1 MRLAASLSIAP
12 AVSEALAS
20 LGIVTDT
27 DLLFGPPPHE
37 LLARL
42 PPGTITLRQLQGAI
56 ESISAASSSQGLSV
70 DDLLSSSAAIQQKG
84 GAASSSHASTGLP
97 DLDTMLGNGG
107 FVEGRVYEISGD
119 KRTGKT
125 CLALNTVI
133 HHLVRYDTCHA
144 CWVDTT
150 GDFTVEKALQVLGAA
165 TDDPYSTA
173 LDRFEV
179 SLAFDVS
186 TMFDVLQTLR
196 MSSSYRQV
204 RFLVV
209 DTIWALLSPLFSN
222 FSAQGHA
229 IMTDLM
235 HQLRQCAQDLNL
247 TVLVLNN
254 SSSLTPRDGP
264 KAPNLSACEAATR
277 RPALGP
283 SFQFMTD
290 ATLWLSQAEV
300 LTVAKAEGEKDSEMR
315 DADGAEAPEP
325 SQDAPRQF
333 ICEILRSRLSPT
345 GPWCTITIQNYIV
358 KPCWFPGTSHPHL
371 ILSQL

>member
-12 AVSEALAS
+12 EVSEALAS
-20 LGIVTDT
+20 LGVLTDT

-37 LLARL
+37 LIARL

-70 DDLLSSSAAIQQKG
+70 DDLLSSSAAVQQKG
-84 GAASSSHASTGLP
+84 GAASLSHASTGLP

-119 KRTGKT
+119 KRSGKT

-133 HHLVRYDTCHA
+133 NHLVRYDNCHA
-144 CWVDTT
+144 CWVDTM
-150 GDFTVEKALQVLGAA
+150 GDFTVEKALQVLGAS
-165 TDDPYSTA
+165 TDDPYATA

-196 MSSSYRQV
+196 TSSSYRKV

-235 HQLRQCAQDLNL
+235 HQLRQCAQDMNL

-264 KAPNLSACEAATR
+264 KAPNLSAFEAATR

-290 ATLWLSQAEV
+290 ATLWLSQADV
-300 LTVAKAEGEKDSEMR
+300 LTEAKVEGDEEFEMQHV
-315 DADGAEAPEP
+315 DGAEAPELG
-325 SQDAPRQF
+325 QDTPKQL
-333 ICEILRSRLSPT
+333 ICELLRSRISPT
-345 GPWCTITIQNYIV
+345 GTWCTFTIQNYIV
-358 KPCWFPGTSHPHL
+358 KPS
-371 ILSQL
+371 

>member
-12 AVSEALAS
+12 EVSEALAS
-20 LGIVTDT
+20 LGVLTDT
-27 DLLFGPPPHE
+27 DLLFGLPPHE
-37 LLARL
+37 LIARL

-70 DDLLSSSAAIQQKG
+70 DDLLSRSAAVQQKS
-84 GAASSSHASTGLP
+84 GADSSSHASTGLP

-133 HHLVRYDTCHA
+133 NYSVRYDDCYA

-150 GDFTVEKALQVLGAA
+150 GEFTVEKAMQVLGAA
-165 TDDPYSTA
+165 TDDPYATA

-196 MSSSYRQV
+196 TSSSYRKV

-209 DTIWALLSPLFSN
+209 DTIWKLLSPLFSN

-235 HQLRQCAQDLNL
+235 HQLRQCAQDLSL

-254 SSSLTPRDGP
+254 SSSLTPREGP
-264 KAPNLSACEAATR
+264 KAPNLSAFEAATR
-277 RPALGP
+277 RPGLGP

-290 ATLWLSQAEV
+290 TTLWLSQAEA
-300 LTVAKAEGEKDSEMR
+300 LTSAKAEGDEGSEMR
-315 DADGAEAPEP
+315 DSNDAATPEP
-325 SQDAPRQF
+325 SQDAARPF
-333 ICEILRSRLSPT
+333 ICELLRSRISVCRSLD
-345 GPWCTITIQNYIV
+345 CI
-358 KPCWFPGTSHPHL
+358 FR
-371 ILSQL
+371 ILSHAV

>member
-12 AVSEALAS
+12 EVSEALAS
-20 LGIVTDT
+20 LGVLTDT
-27 DLLFGPPPHE
+27 DLLFGLPPHE
-37 LLARL
+37 LIARL

-70 DDLLSSSAAIQQKG
+70 DDLLSRSAAVQQKS
-84 GAASSSHASTGLP
+84 GADSSSHASTGLP

-133 HHLVRYDTCHA
+133 NYLVRYDDCYA

-150 GDFTVEKALQVLGAA
+150 GEFTVEKAMQVLGAA
-165 TDDPYSTA
+165 TDVSSPYFIQDPYATA

-196 MSSSYRQV
+196 TSSSYRKV

-209 DTIWALLSPLFSN
+209 DTIWKLLSPLFSN

-235 HQLRQCAQDLNL
+235 HQLRQCAQDLSL

-254 SSSLTPRDGP
+254 SSSLTPREGP
-264 KAPNLSACEAATR
+264 KAPNLSAFEAATR
-277 RPALGP
+277 RPGLGP

-290 ATLWLSQAEV
+290 TTLWLSQAEA
-300 LTVAKAEGEKDSEMR
+300 LTSAKAEGDEGSEMR
-315 DADGAEAPEP
+315 DSNDEATPEP
-325 SQDAPRQF
+325 SQDAARPF
-333 ICEILRSRLSPT
+333 ICELLRSRISPT
-345 GPWCTITIQNYIV
+345 GTWCTFTIQNYIV
-358 KPCWFPGTSHPHL
+358 KPS
-371 ILSQL
+371 